1 VGRERIIGFVG
12 TTLVNRVCTFL
23 SFAGMFV
30 AGVLSLGH
38 LLGLT
43 VPCGA
48 GNGCQDVARHPS
60 SVWFGVPV
68 AVIGFVAYLAL
79 AAISVLRGAKGT
91 EHSRSLVNLGFALTS
106 VALLVQTGLTFYALL
121 FIQKTCDWCL
131 ASNGILLL
139 LFLAHAILSQQ
150 HAKGASIRPA
160 SGSAEWAY
168 AGALAILTLGGLGA
182 MASLMRSEAAKTP
195 ISAEAQKLMTPEVL
209 VPKDG
214 PFLGNPDA
222 PITIVEF
229 ADLFCP
235 ACRSSYPM
243 VHALVQESGGRIRL
257 VFRHMPL
264 YKLQGHEYSLVA
276 STLAEIAKEKG
287 RYFDFIEAV
296 YEAPEDEI
304 KTIDG
309 LMSVLEN
316 LRIDSKQ
323 AVRRAQNPE
332 DPAFKRMYADVD
344 LTSRLGVQIT
354 PTYIILMDG
363 VAPKVA
369 NSNSLREILSQPPY
383 APSTKSAP

>member
-1 VGRERIIGFVG
+1 M
-12 TTLVNRVCTFL
+12 NRVCTLL

-30 AGVLSLGH
+30 SGVLSLGH
-38 LLGLT
+38 VLGLEI
-43 VPCGA
+43 PCGV
-48 GNGCQDVARHPS
+48 GSGCQDVARHPS

-68 AVIGFVAYLAL
+68 AVIGFGAYLAL

-91 EHSRSLVNLGFALTS
+91 EQSRSLVNLGFALAS
-106 VALLVQTGLTFYALL
+106 VALLVQTGLSFYALL

-150 HAKGASIRPA
+150 HAKGGSIRPA
-160 SGSAEWAY
+160 SGSGEWTY

-182 MASLMRSEAAKTP
+182 MASQMRSDASKTP
-195 ISAEAQKLMTPEVL
+195 ISAEAQQLLTPEVL

-235 ACRSSYPM
+235 ACRSSFPM
-243 VHALVQESGGRIRL
+243 VHSLVQESGGRIRL

-264 YKLQGHEYSLVA
+264 YKLQGHEYALVA
-276 STLAEIAKEKG
+276 AALAEIAKEKG
-287 RYFDFIEAV
+287 RFFDYIEAV
-296 YEAPEDEI
+296 FEAPEDEI

-316 LRIDSKQ
+316 LQIDSRG

-332 DPAFKRMYADVD
+332 DPAFQRMYADVE
-344 LTSRLGVQIT
+344 LTSKLGVQIT

-363 VAPKVA
+363 VPPKVA
-369 NSNSLREILSQPPY
+369 NSNSLRGILSQPPY
-383 APSTKSAP
+383 APTKPSTP

>member
-1 VGRERIIGFVG
+1 M
-12 TTLVNRVCTFL
+12 NRVCTLL

-30 AGVLSLGH
+30 SGVLSLGH
-38 LLGLT
+38 VLGLEI
-43 VPCGA
+43 PCGV
-48 GNGCQDVARHPS
+48 GSGCQDVARHPS

-68 AVIGFVAYLAL
+68 AVIGFGAYLAL

-91 EHSRSLVNLGFALTS
+91 EQSRSLVNLGFALAS
-106 VALLVQTGLTFYALL
+106 VALLVQTGLSFYALL

-150 HAKGASIRPA
+150 HAKGGSIRPA
-160 SGSAEWAY
+160 SGSGEWTY

-182 MASLMRSEAAKTP
+182 MASQMRSDASKTP
-195 ISAEAQKLMTPEVL
+195 ISAEAQQLLTPEVL

-235 ACRSSYPM
+235 ACRSSFPM
-243 VHALVQESGGRIRL
+243 VHSLVQESGGRIRL

-264 YKLQGHEYSLVA
+264 YKLQGHEYALVA
-276 STLAEIAKEKG
+276 AALAEIAKEKG
-287 RYFDFIEAV
+287 RFFDYIEAV
-296 YEAPEDEI
+296 FEAPEDEI

-316 LRIDSKQ
+316 LQIDSRG

-332 DPAFKRMYADVD
+332 DPAFQRMYADVE
-344 LTSRLGVQIT
+344 LTSKLGVQIT

-363 VAPKVA
+363 VPAKVA
-369 NSNSLREILSQPPY
+369 NSNSLRGILSQPPY
-383 APSTKSAP
+383 APTKPSTP

>member
-1 VGRERIIGFVG
+1 M
-12 TTLVNRVCTFL
+12 NRVCTLL

-30 AGVLSLGH
+30 SGVLSLGH
-38 LLGLT
+38 VLGLEI
-43 VPCGA
+43 PCGV
-48 GNGCQDVARHPS
+48 GSGCQDVARHPS

-68 AVIGFVAYLAL
+68 AVIGFGAYLAL

-91 EHSRSLVNLGFALTS
+91 EQSRSLVNLGFALAS
-106 VALLVQTGLTFYALL
+106 VALLVQTGLSFYALL

-150 HAKGASIRPA
+150 HAKGGSIRPA
-160 SGSAEWAY
+160 SGSGEWTY
-168 AGALAILTLGGLGA
+168 AGTLAILTLGGLGA
-182 MASLMRSEAAKTP
+182 MASQMRSDASKTP
-195 ISAEAQKLMTPEVL
+195 ISAEAQQLLTPEVL

-235 ACRSSYPM
+235 ACRSSFPM
-243 VHALVQESGGRIRL
+243 VHSLVQESGGRIRL

-264 YKLQGHEYSLVA
+264 YKLQGHEYALVA
-276 STLAEIAKEKG
+276 AALAEIAKEKG
-287 RYFDFIEAV
+287 RFFDYIEAV
-296 YEAPEDEI
+296 FEAPEDEI

-316 LRIDSKQ
+316 LQIDSRG

-332 DPAFKRMYADVD
+332 DPAFQRMYADVE
-344 LTSRLGVQIT
+344 LTSKLGVQIT

-363 VAPKVA
+363 VPPKVA
-369 NSNSLREILSQPPY
+369 NSNSLRGILSQPPY
-383 APSTKSAP
+383 APTKPSTP